1 MARGPM
7 QRTLTIYLVN
17 EAISDANEIIRPGTE
32 EHPVSINGRQIGS
45 LCRQNKL
52 RRRVVVSP
60 IDRCRCPEGRHVRDG
75 RADQSSAHG
84 GRGTEFGPCSDWLD
98 EHGIQP
104 QTLVFLT
111 DLCGSFL
118 ETAPSYPVL
127 WASTGGRHA
136 PFGEVVPMQA
146 A

>member
-52 RRRVVVSP
+52 RRRVVVS
-60 IDRCRCPEGRHVRDG
+60 R
-75 RADQSSAHG
+75 S
-84 GRGTEFGPCSDWLD
+84 
-98 EHGIQP
+98 
-104 QTLVFLT
+104 
-111 DLCGSFL
+111 
-118 ETAPSYPVL
+118 
-127 WASTGGRHA
+127 
-136 PFGEVVPMQA
+136 
-146 A
+146 